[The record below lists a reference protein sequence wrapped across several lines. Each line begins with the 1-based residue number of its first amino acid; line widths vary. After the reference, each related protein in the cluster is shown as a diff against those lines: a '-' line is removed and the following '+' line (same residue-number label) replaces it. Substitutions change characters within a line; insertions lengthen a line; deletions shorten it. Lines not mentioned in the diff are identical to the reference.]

1 MQDDSSASY
10 HRAMPELPEVETVR
24 RGLSPHIV
32 GHRLRGARVRHPRL
46 RWPVPAGLD
55 RLVKGQR
62 ITALERRGKYL
73 ILGLEH
79 GGLLLHL
86 GMSGSLRLVAAA
98 TPPEKHDHV
107 DLLLDSG
114 QALRLRDP
122 RRFGAVL
129 WSEAPAAHPLL
140 ASLGIEPL
148 SRGFDGEALYRLSRG
163 KTTAIKHLIMD
174 AHLIVGVG
182 NIYANEALFQ
192 ACIRP
197 TLRADQLS
205 RPRCHR
211 LAEAI
216 KDTLRRAIKAG
227 GSSLRDFV
235 NGHGEPGYFQQS
247 YFVYGR
253 AGEPCRQCGTTIKSL
268 RQANRA
274 SHYCPNCQ
282 KG

>member
-1 MQDDSSASY
+1 
-10 HRAMPELPEVETVR
+10 MPELPEVETVR
-24 RGLSPHIV
+24 RGLMPHIV
-32 GHRLRGARVRHPRL
+32 GHRLRGARVRHPQL
-46 RWPVPAGLD
+46 RWPVPAKLD
-55 RLVKGQR
+55 SLIKGQR
-62 ITALERRGKYL
+62 IGALERRGKYL
-73 ILGLEH
+73 ILQLEN

-86 GMSGSLRLVAAA
+86 GMSGSLRLVDAG

-129 WSEAPAAHPLL
+129 WCEEPASHPLL
-140 ASLGIEPL
+140 TSLGIEPL
-148 SRGFDGEALYRLSRG
+148 ERGFDGASLHALTRG
-163 KTTAIKHLIMD
+163 RSTAIKHLIMD
-174 AHLIVGVG
+174 AHVIVGVG

-192 ACIRP
+192 AGIRP
-197 TLRADQLS
+197 TLRADKLS
-205 RPRCHR
+205 RPRCDR
-211 LAEAI
+211 LAAAI

-227 GSSLRDFV
+227 GSTLRDFV

-253 AGEPCRQCGTTIKSL
+253 AGEPCRRCGAPIKLL

-274 SHYCPNCQ
+274 TYYCPRCQ
-282 KG
+282 KN

>member
-1 MQDDSSASY
+1 
-10 HRAMPELPEVETVR
+10 MPELPEVETVR
-24 RGLSPHIV
+24 RSLAPHIV
-32 GHRLRGARVRHPRL
+32 GHRLRGALVRDPRL
-46 RWPVPAGLD
+46 RWPVPDKLAALIA
-55 RLVKGQR
+55 GQR
-62 ITALERRGKYL
+62 IASLERRAKYL
-73 ILGLEH
+73 ILKLEH

-86 GMSGSLRLVAAA
+86 GMSGSLRLVDAK

-107 DLLLDSG
+107 DLLLDDG

-122 RRFGAVL
+122 RRFGAAL
-129 WSEAPAAHPLL
+129 WSEHPDAHPLL
-140 ASLGIEPL
+140 AKLGIEPL
-148 SRGFDGEALYRLSRG
+148 DKGFDGARLHAMTRG

-174 AHLIVGVG
+174 AHLVVGVG

-192 ACIRP
+192 AGIRP
-197 TLRADQLS
+197 TLRAGKLS
-205 RPRCHR
+205 RARCDR

-227 GSSLRDFV
+227 GSTLRDFV

-253 AGEPCRQCGTTIKSL
+253 AGEPCRQCGTAIKLL

-274 SHYCPNCQ
+274 TYYCPNCQ
-282 KG
+282 KN